1 MSVPAAQF
9 VNITQTFGDLVAV
22 DDISLDIEHGKLTT
36 LLGPSGCGKTTSLR
50 MLAGFSKPTSGSIFI
65 EGEDCTGLP
74 PEKRGLGMVFQQYAL
89 FPHMSVRDNVAYGLK
104 LRKVPAAE
112 RKRRADEALEL
123 VGLTAHATKR
133 PRKMSGGQQQRVALA
148 RAIAIRPRLL
158 LLDEPLSALDA
169 RLRVEMRAE
178 LRRIQAETGLCVVLV
193 THDQDEA
200 LELSDRMV
208 VMRAGKIEQAGT
220 PQEVFGAPATRFIA
234 EFMGYENFLTLADG
248 TQATVRPERL
258 VVADPAVAGPDE
270 LAGPGLRL
278 SATVADVAYRGVDLL
293 VTAEATDPAGRPAR
307 LIADLRGVLPGAIVP
322 GQKVSL
328 GIAPEHLIALAS

>member
-234 EFMGYENFLTLADG
+234 EFMGSRISSRWPTAPRPRC
-248 TQATVRPERL
+248 VRSGWWSPI
-258 VVADPAVAGPDE
+258 PPW
-270 LAGPGLRL
+270 
-278 SATVADVAYRGVDLL
+278 
-293 VTAEATDPAGRPAR
+293 PAR
-307 LIADLRGVLPGAIVP
+307 TSWPDRGCGCRPPWPTSPTGASTCWSP
-322 GQKVSL
+322 PRPPTRPD
-328 GIAPEHLIALAS
+328 APPA

>member
-1 MSVPAAQF
+1 M
-9 VNITQTFGDLVAV
+9 
-22 DDISLDIEHGKLTT
+22 
-36 LLGPSGCGKTTSLR
+36 LGPSGCGKTTSLR

-158 LLDEPLSALDA
+158 LLDEPLSDPTLGCGSRCAPSCAASRPRPGCASSWSPTTRTRRSNSPTDGGDA
-169 RLRVEMRAE
+169 GR
-178 LRRIQAETGLCVVLV
+178 
-193 THDQDEA
+193 QD
-200 LELSDRMV
+200 
-208 VMRAGKIEQAGT
+208 RAGRHLR
-220 PQEVFGAPATRFIA
+220 EVFGAPPPGSSPSSWATRL
-234 EFMGYENFLTLADG
+234 FLTLADG
-248 TQATVRPERL
+248 TQAMV
-258 VVADPAVAGPDE
+258 
-270 LAGPGLRL
+270 LAGGRRSRRGRPGRAGRTGAAAVGHRGRRRL
-278 SATVADVAYRGVDLL
+278 PGRR
-293 VTAEATDPAGRPAR
+293 PAGHRRGHRHGRSAR

-328 GIAPEHLIALAS
+328 GIAPEHLDRTRVLTLPAPAPQKLHTTAEGR